1 MGEAAPFF
9 VVFPAS
15 FGAVQYTPCIHA
27 AFLAF
32 SNIFDCL
39 SIKKKKN
46 CLP

>member
-1 MGEAAPFF
+1 MRLLPFF

-39 SIKKKKN
+39 SIKKKIFAHI
-46 CLP
+46 